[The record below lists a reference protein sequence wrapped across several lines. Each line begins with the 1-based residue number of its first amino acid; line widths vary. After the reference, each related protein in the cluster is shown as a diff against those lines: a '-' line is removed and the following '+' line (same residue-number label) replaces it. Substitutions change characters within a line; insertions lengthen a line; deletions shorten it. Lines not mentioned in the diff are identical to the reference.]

1 VAKVGWQHPQH
12 PLPSTDAACETIQLR
27 GMATLQAIKYQRG
40 SLSLLDQRLLPFE
53 TVYLP
58 VPDPQTAWQH
68 IKDMVVRGAP
78 AIGVTGALALA
89 VDLVAKG
96 AGSQFGSVHDTV
108 KGISE
113 TLDFLV
119 TRWDASPCIG
129 RDAAGKCHRSA
140 RLPGRPA

>member
-1 VAKVGWQHPQH
+1 
-12 PLPSTDAACETIQLR
+12 
-27 GMATLQAIKYQRG
+27 MATLQAIKYQRG

-89 VDLVAKG
+89 VDLVSKG
-96 AGSQFGSVHDTV
+96 AGSQFADVQAAV
-108 KGISE
+108 QGISE
-113 TLDFLV
+113 TLDYLV
-119 TRWDASPCIG
+119 TRCGAA
-129 RDAAGKCHRSA
+129 AAGGCCGE
-140 RLPGRPA
+140 LC

>member
-1 VAKVGWQHPQH
+1 
-12 PLPSTDAACETIQLR
+12 
-27 GMATLQAIKYQRG
+27 MATLQAIKYQRG

-96 AGSQFGSVHDTV
+96 AGSQFSSVDDTV
-108 KGISE
+108 KGINA

-119 TRWDASPCIG
+119 TRCG
-129 RDAAGKCHRSA
+129 AALMR
-140 RLPGRPA
+140 